1 MLPGR
6 CPCAN
11 VGKPYL
17 IYTSWLLNR
26 RFGIRKRKGQSHFGH
41 SLSRKVMKE
50 AINAFPGPE
59 IRSAC
64 KRFRG
69 EPGFQLYSWY
79 AAYHYLM
86 ERHREALLWS
96 YIILRSDTD
105 NDGMLTWPE
114 RQQIMQELEAG
125 ILNVKKTSYRR
136 RNFYHLPAALE
147 KAGLE
152 PPKVHMNILWTSLD
166 GPITIKDVDCDTFDV
181 NECLAPGFSTSNSGS
196 QSKNPVFSSALVF
209 DRLARQKPQCGDCL
223 IKILL
228 SQQSRGLGPMMPD
241 KTSKPVEREMVVKA
255 LMRYKYTIVDPQN
268 TLFAMVTDADQVDST
283 LTRTFV
289 REKKP
294 LPGQMC
300 LNDDVE
306 AEEPQELQ
314 DVLEAMTELFQG
326 IFPEK
331 SSFER

>member
-1 MLPGR
+1 M
-6 CPCAN
+6 
-11 VGKPYL
+11 
-17 IYTSWLLNR
+17 
-26 RFGIRKRKGQSHFGH
+26 RKRKGQSHFGH

-50 AINAFPGPE
+50 AIEAFPGPE

-79 AAYHYLM
+79 AAYHYLI

-96 YIILRSDTD
+96 YIIKRSDE
-105 NDGMLTWPE
+105 NADGMLLWDE
-114 RQQIMQELEAG
+114 RQSILSDLEAG
-125 ILNVKKTSYRR
+125 MRNVKKTAFRK

-147 KAGLE
+147 KAGLTT
-152 PPKVHMNILWTSLD
+152 PKVHTNTLWTSLD
-166 GPITIKDVDCDTFDV
+166 GPIAVQTAECEDFDV
-181 NECLAPGFSTSNSGS
+181 NECLAPGFSIATPE
-196 QSKNPVFSSALVF
+196 SKGLNPAFSSALIF
-209 DRLARQKPQCGDCL
+209 DRLARQKPECGDCL

-228 SQQSRGLGPMMPD
+228 SQQSKGLEPLLPPKSRPED
-241 KTSKPVEREMVVKA
+241 REMAVKA
-255 LMRYKYTIVDPQN
+255 LMRYKYSIVDPQN

-306 AEEPQELQ
+306 ADDPQELQ
-314 DVLEAMTELFQG
+314 EVFEAMSELFEG
-326 IFPEK
+326 LFPLK
-331 SSFER
+331 SKMEL